1 VHYVHEVHKV
11 HGVHDICSSF
21 CHSPRMAIFTLAEIE
36 AQIAAYKQ
44 ALLAVA
50 GGKSFRM
57 VNGVTDRTWTSDDS
71 AEIRK
76 TLEWLDSER
85 TKLTIGSG
93 PQILVGRPTR

>member
-1 VHYVHEVHKV
+1 
-11 HGVHDICSSF
+11 
-21 CHSPRMAIFTLAEIE
+21 MAIFTLPEIE
-36 AQIAAYKQ
+36 SQIAAYKQ

-57 VNGVTDRTWTSDDS
+57 MNIGSSDRIWTSEDT

-76 TLEWLDSER
+76 TLEWLDCER

-93 PQILVGRPTR
+93 PQILVGRPRR